1 MWTSIWALRLPL
13 LERDRDGFVPHSY
26 EQLAL
31 TYRGTGEDGEART
44 VLLAAQRGHRRT
56 LPWPARLW
64 GHVQDVTVGYGFR
77 PARAVTWLLTLL
89 LLGAV
94 TTGLRS

>member
-1 MWTSIWALRLPL
+1 MGPAAAL

-44 VLLAAQRGHRRT
+44 VLLAAQRRHR
-56 LPWPARLW
+56 
-64 GHVQDVTVGYGFR
+64 
-77 PARAVTWLLTLL
+77 
-89 LLGAV
+89 
-94 TTGLRS
+94 